1 MSEQL
6 KGVIAMSVAC
16 AIWGLS
22 ALYYKLIAHVPPLE
36 VLSHRTLWSGV
47 FLVLLLG
54 YSGRLG
60 EISKLFRDRRSVAL
74 VAIAALM
81 ISINWATFIWSVQ
94 VGRVTES
101 SLGYYIFPLIA
112 TLLGAVFLGERLT
125 TRQQLAVGLAA
136 AAVLMLTF
144 GLGVAPYVSLV
155 LAVSMAFYGL
165 VKKPLRA
172 GPVVAVLGEVA
183 LLAPLA
189 IIWLWGVHTQGWMG
203 LTGRVGGFFHTT
215 PDIILLILSG
225 PLTGGPLV
233 LMSYALKR
241 LRLTTVG
248 LVQYVNPTLQFL
260 VATVILLEP
269 FTLWHIGAFAM
280 IWTALAIYTLDSMR
294 RQPS

>member
-6 KGVIAMSVAC
+6 KGVIAMTLAC
-16 AIWGLS
+16 TVWGLS

-36 VLSHRTLWSGV
+36 VLSHRTIWSAV
-47 FLVLLLG
+47 FLIAMLA
-54 YSGRLG
+54 YSRRLP
-60 EISKLFRDRRSVAL
+60 EILTLFRNGKSVLL

-81 ISINWATFIWSVQ
+81 ISVNWATFIWAVQ

-112 TLLGAVFLGERLT
+112 ALLGAVFLRERLS
-125 TRQQLAVGLAA
+125 RGQQIAVGLATL
-136 AAVLMLTF
+136 AVMMLTF
-144 GLGVAPYVSLV
+144 GLGVAPYVSMV

-172 GPVVAVLGEVA
+172 GPVVSVLAEV
-183 LLAPLA
+183 LILIPLA
-189 IIWLWGVHTQGWMG
+189 AIWLWGVHTQDWIGF
-203 LTGRVGGFFHTT
+203 TGRTGGFFHT
-215 PDIILLILSG
+215 PSDIGLLMLAG

-269 FTLWHIGAFAM
+269 FTFWHIGAFAM
-280 IWTALAIYTLDSMR
+280 IWTALAIYSADSMR
-294 RQPS
+294 NQAS